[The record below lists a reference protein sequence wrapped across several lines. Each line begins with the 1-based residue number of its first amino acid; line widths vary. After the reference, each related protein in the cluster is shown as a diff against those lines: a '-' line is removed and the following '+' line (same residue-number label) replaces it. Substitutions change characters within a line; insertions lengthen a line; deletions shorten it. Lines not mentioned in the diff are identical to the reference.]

1 MQIPAVLHQQDA
13 RSNIRTAGINAIG
26 VGYPGRHGIDG
37 RIPIRRQYPAAVDR
51 LLHAAT
57 AIHIAGKRIGAKI
70 NDIHQ
75 RIGQRHQ
82 RSQRQIIFGAI
93 VGPPDADDIVFRVNF
108 RRLRAAGA
116 GGIITPIIHELA
128 IDGVAVVISHAMQA
142 GIDHGANDGVVLRHA
157 RRIIAENFMGLGQP
171 LKAAGEHHLP
181 VDGGD
186 VFIHGNP
193 RGIGGRHNQ
202 TGAGLDEPF
211 EKIFVV
217 RLVAFGQIV
226 RGPLQISGAV
236 AKGIAIGNGGGP
248 ERRILQNQLGAKGQM
263 PDDILGFTTTVKIL
277 VVGRIRGPVGAP
289 DLVDQPGPQHALA
302 AVGGGHEVV
311 ALRGAIIR
319 PTDHLVQNREVAG
332 DLIQLAHGF
341 QLATAGAVGPGIM
354 AGAVERAPRG
364 GRRRLALHVGDEGV
378 DLVRG
383 DGAGERI
390 NGQGSGAGERCR
402 EQ

>member
-1 MQIPAVLHQQDA
+1 M
-13 RSNIRTAGINAIG
+13 
-26 VGYPGRHGIDG
+26 
-37 RIPIRRQYPAAVDR
+37 
-51 LLHAAT
+51 
-57 AIHIAGKRIGAKI
+57 
-70 NDIHQ
+70 
-75 RIGQRHQ
+75 
-82 RSQRQIIFGAI
+82 
-93 VGPPDADDIVFRVNF
+93 
-108 RRLRAAGA
+108 
-116 GGIITPIIHELA
+116 
-128 IDGVAVVISHAMQA
+128 
-142 GIDHGANDGVVLRHA
+142 
-157 RRIIAENFMGLGQP
+157 
-171 LKAAGEHHLP
+171 
-181 VDGGD
+181 
-186 VFIHGNP
+186 
-193 RGIGGRHNQ
+193 
-202 TGAGLDEPF
+202 
-211 EKIFVV
+211 
-217 RLVAFGQIV
+217 
-226 RGPLQISGAV
+226 
-236 AKGIAIGNGGGP
+236 
-248 ERRILQNQLGAKGQM
+248 QNQLGAKGQM